1 MDILVLIVAIFVS
14 LIPSIMLYK
23 WIQKKEKDD
32 KCKTI
37 YKNAFVGGI
46 IAIFKIVLVSGVLFI
61 IGKISGLEKISP
73 LLYQFYYT
81 FFALAFAEELVKF
94 LTFKKVL
101 KKNQYEYSWFNLTII
116 MVMVGL
122 GFGFIEN
129 VVFSIG
135 SGIIE
140 MLLKGISLGHAG
152 YGFIMGWLYGKM
164 LKTGKKIYG
173 VLGFIIPWMLHGLY
187 DFGLSKELIDVN
199 DNFAIISV
207 SLEALCLVV
216 TFLIIRFVRKRKDS
230 TLYIEPLD
238 KMSNNIKD

>member
-1 MDILVLIVAIFVS
+1 MDILVFIVAIFVS
-14 LIPSIMLYK
+14 LVPSIILYK

-32 KCKTI
+32 NCKKI
-37 YKNAFVGGI
+37 YKNAFVSGI
-46 IAIFKIVLVSGVLFI
+46 LAIFKIILVSAILYI
-61 IGKISGLEKISP
+61 IGKLSGIERISP

-81 FFALAFAEELVKF
+81 FFTLAFAEELAKF
-94 LTFKKVL
+94 LAFKKVL
-101 KKNQYEYSWFNLTII
+101 KKNQYEYSWFSLTII
-116 MVMVGL
+116 MIMVGL

-140 MLLKGISLGHAG
+140 MLIKGISLGHAG

-173 VLGFIIPWMLHGLY
+173 VLSFLIPWILHGLY

-207 SLEALCLVV
+207 SLEAFCIVV
-216 TFLIIRFVRKRKDS
+216 AFLIICFVRKRKDS
-230 TLYIEPLD
+230 TLYIEPL
-238 KMSNNIKD
+238 NIK